1 MGKSKQK
8 SKISVGKIT
17 NRSALLAIVGSWR
30 YPGSFNQQVNELKKV
45 SWPSRAE
52 TIRLTTI
59 VIIVSLIIGLYVGI
73 IDVLLAKG
81 LEVITK
87 FR

>member
-1 MGKSKQK
+1 MANKQ
-8 SKISVGKIT
+8 INPNFATDVVG
-17 NRSALLAIVGSWR
+17 
-30 YPGSFNQQVNELKKV
+30 ELKKV
-45 SWPSRAE
+45 TWPTRVE

-81 LEVITK
+81 LEFVTK

>member
-1 MGKSKQK
+1 MLN
-8 SKISVGKIT
+8 KI
-17 NRSALLAIVGSWR
+17 N
-30 YPGSFNQQVNELKKV
+30 SFNFFNNITDELKKV
-45 SWPSRAE
+45 TWPTRQE
-52 TIRLTTI
+52 TIKLTSI

-81 LEVITK
+81 LQFITQ

>member
-1 MGKSKQK
+1 MANKQ
-8 SKISVGKIT
+8 INPNFATDI
-17 NRSALLAIVGSWR
+17 ID
-30 YPGSFNQQVNELKKV
+30 ELKKV
-45 SWPSRAE
+45 TWPTKTE

-73 IDVLLAKG
+73 IDILLAKG

>member
-1 MGKSKQK
+1 MANKQ
-8 SKISVGKIT
+8 INPNFATDV
-17 NRSALLAIVGSWR
+17 
-30 YPGSFNQQVNELKKV
+30 VNELKKV

-73 IDVLLAKG
+73 IDILLAKG
-81 LEVITK
+81 LEVVTK

>member
-1 MGKSKQK
+1 MANQK
-8 SKISVGKIT
+8 INPNFATDVID
-17 NRSALLAIVGSWR
+17 
-30 YPGSFNQQVNELKKV
+30 ELKKV
-45 SWPSRAE
+45 TWPTKAE

-73 IDVLLAKG
+73 IDILLAKG

>member
-1 MGKSKQK
+1 MINKSAK
-8 SKISVGKIT
+8 SI
-17 NRSALLAIVGSWR
+17 
-30 YPGSFNQQVNELKKV
+30 NQNFATDVIDELKKV
-45 SWPSRAE
+45 SWPTKSE

-73 IDVLLAKG
+73 IDILLAKG
-81 LEVITK
+81 LEFVTK